1 MKNVKA
7 YFQYLLFVDRRQPVI
22 TLGDR
27 DYTGSDALLDER
39 IKTRRQLYAFRLFY
53 LVVVVSLMIYVFHL
67 SSFAAILSLIPAE
80 LIFLVFKMPAAY
92 SCFLISCSQ
101 KLPFIFEAA
110 SLHKASFNFFI
121 FHSLLLEFI

>member
-1 MKNVKA
+1 MKSVKA

-80 LIFLVFKMPAAY
+80 LIFLVLK
-92 SCFLISCSQ
+92 CRLIFLISWFPRT
-101 KLPFIFEAA
+101 LPIPCRHPRL
-110 SLHKASFNFFI
+110 S
-121 FHSLLLEFI
+121 

>member
-80 LIFLVFKMPAAY
+80 LIFLVFKMPADFLDQLVPADAADSAQTSTPKLNC
-92 SCFLISCSQ
+92 SCILNLNYYWRTKF
-101 KLPFIFEAA
+101 
-110 SLHKASFNFFI
+110 
-121 FHSLLLEFI
+121 

>member
-1 MKNVKA
+1 MKSVKA

-53 LVVVVSLMIYVFHL
+53 LAVVVSLMIYVFHI

-80 LIFLVFKMPAAY
+80 LIFLVFKMPAA
-92 SCFLISCSQ
+92 FLDQLVPADAVDSSQ
-101 KLPFIFEAA
+101 TSTHKL
-110 SLHKASFNFFI
+110 N
-121 FHSLLLEFI
+121 